1 MRHVRKEWT
10 LEQAQ
15 AAQKRFVA
23 RGGRPV
29 GDPHSPLSQWQAMHD
44 LDEEEARFKNGE
56 KYALAMALSIC
67 CTHALQPPP
76 WAATAYNQGFHAV
89 HTFRT
94 DSWETIFGPAKRWKG
109 RQLKALRK
117 RFENSIV
124 VQVRQLITATYIA
137 TVCLCLT
144 QCAQQSQASLWCA
157 RQNEQAISLD
167 LQILGCTT
175 LIQSPNESPDSVAT
189 ALNNRSFAYQRKGE
203 PHRAIQDL
211 DQAIR
216 LKPDF
221 ALAFHGRGVA
231 YLSEGDYNRAFQ
243 DSDNA
248 IRLKPDFAEAFV
260 TRGAVYARRREYDPA
275 LQDFDRAIRLKPD
288 LALAFYDRGT
298 VYSARGEFDRAI
310 EEFYKAIR
318 LKPDFAAPF
327 YDRGVAYAKKGDYAR
342 AFQDF
347 DQAIRL
353 KPDYAEALDNRG
365 FAYSRQGEYDRAIGD
380 FDEAIRLK
388 PDFALAFYNRGVT
401 YASKGDYARAFQDFD
416 NAVRLKP
423 DFAEAFNNRCF
434 AGALTNKALEA
445 ALSDCNESLRLAPQS
460 AAALGSRGL
469 VYFRMAHY
477 AQAIADCTASLDR
490 DPKSAD
496 ALYVRGLARQRAGDP
511 RRGTAD
517 IAAAQALDPKIIQ
530 TYAKL
535 PGMAGA
541 PR

>member
-1 MRHVRKEWT
+1 
-10 LEQAQ
+10 
-15 AAQKRFVA
+15 
-23 RGGRPV
+23 
-29 GDPHSPLSQWQAMHD
+29 
-44 LDEEEARFKNGE
+44 
-56 KYALAMALSIC
+56 MAVKVISGHLFSSRLFRVLHTGNIAK
-67 CTHALQPPP
+67 HLLQ
-76 WAATAYNQGFHAV
+76 V
-89 HTFRT
+89 H
-94 DSWETIFGPAKRWKG
+94 
-109 RQLKALRK
+109 
-117 RFENSIV
+117 
-124 VQVRQLITATYIA
+124 QLITATYIA

-144 QCAQQSQASLWCA
+144 QCAQQSQAWSWCA

-175 LIQSPNESPDSVAT
+175 LIQSPNESRDSVAT
-189 ALNNRSFAYQRKGE
+189 ALNNRSFAYQIKGE

-221 ALAFHGRGVA
+221 ALAFNGRGVA
-231 YLSEGDYNRAFQ
+231 YLSE
-243 DSDNA
+243 
-248 IRLKPDFAEAFV
+248 
-260 TRGAVYARRREYDPA
+260 REYDRA
-275 LQDFDRAIRLKPD
+275 LQDFDQAIRLKPD

-318 LKPDFAAPF
+318 LKPDLAAAL
-327 YDRGVAYAKKGDYAR
+327 YDRGVAYARKGDYAR

-347 DQAIRL
+347 D
-353 KPDYAEALDNRG
+353 
-365 FAYSRQGEYDRAIGD
+365 
-380 FDEAIRLK
+380 
-388 PDFALAFYNRGVT
+388 T
-401 YASKGDYARAFQDFD
+401 
-416 NAVRLKP
+416 AVRLKP

-517 IAAAQALDPKIIQ
+517 IAAAKALDPKIIQ
-530 TYAKL
+530 TYARL

-541 PR
+541 PW